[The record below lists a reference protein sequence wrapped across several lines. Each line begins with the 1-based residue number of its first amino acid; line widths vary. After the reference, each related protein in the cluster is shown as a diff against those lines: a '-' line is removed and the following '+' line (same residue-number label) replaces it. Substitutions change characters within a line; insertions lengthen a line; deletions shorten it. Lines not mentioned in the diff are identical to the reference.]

1 MARNIFR
8 WLIMIAA
15 FIKRKFHDQRK
26 AESVYFVLSVIGSY
40 LIWKLCSYLLEQF
53 EPHWWIVF
61 QDSVAGL
68 LIGVAVFISD
78 FFFSISSQFF
88 GRNIFIPNT
97 PGIYVANHCLGIPA
111 MVVFSLIILSFGGA
125 LKHKLWYIPVGVFG
139 ILFIN
144 CIRIVGLVVLMKRS
158 SPFFWELN
166 HKYAL
171 LILTYGFIFW
181 MVKVW
186 MDKFAKQD

>member
-1 MARNIFR
+1 
-8 WLIMIAA
+8 MIVA
-15 FIKRKFHDQRK
+15 FLKRTFNDQRK
-26 AESVYFVLSVIGSY
+26 AESVYFVLSVISAY
-40 LIWKLCSYLLEQF
+40 LIWKLCSFLLELY

-61 QDSVAGL
+61 QDSVASL

-78 FFFSISSQFF
+78 FFFSVSSQFF
-88 GRNIFIPNT
+88 GRNIFMPNT

-111 MVVFSLIILSFGGA
+111 MVVFTLIILYFGGA
-125 LKHKLWYIPVGVFG
+125 IKHKLWYIPAGIAG

-144 CIRIVGLVVLMKRS
+144 CMRIVGLVVLMKKS

-166 HKYAL
+166 HKYTL
-171 LILTYGFIFW
+171 LVLTYGFIFW

-186 MDKFAKQD
+186 MDKFATHD

>member
-1 MARNIFR
+1 
-8 WLIMIAA
+8 MIKQL
-15 FIKRKFHDQRK
+15 FTQKISDQKK
-26 AESVYFVLSVIGSY
+26 AEAAYFVFSVVGAY
-40 LIWKLCSYLLEQF
+40 AIWKFCSFLLETF
-53 EPHWWIVF
+53 EPQWWIGF
-61 QDSVAGL
+61 QDSVARL
-68 LIGVAVFISD
+68 LIGTAVFISD
-78 FFFSISSQFF
+78 RLFSVSSQFF

-111 MVVFSLIILSFGGA
+111 MVVFSLIILSFGGSF
-125 LKHKLWYIPVGVFG
+125 KHKLWYIPAGIIG

-144 CIRIVGLVVLMKRS
+144 CMRIVGLVVLMKKA

-171 LILTYGFIFW
+171 LFLTYGFIFW

-186 MDKFAKQD
+186 MDKFASQD